1 LLFLAVNNDSY
12 KNKITRLPL
21 LLAGL
26 LPAQL
31 ASGVEVGTRG
41 SHLGALLLETV
52 ITIENQW
59 LNAFFYITPKGFPC
73 KKHLIAVL
81 FCLCFKAQI
90 DLKPRFS
97 DQK

>member
-59 LNAFFYITPKGFPC
+59 LNAFFLYYAKGVSLQKAPHCSTVLPLFQSTNRPKASF
-73 KKHLIAVL
+73 
-81 FCLCFKAQI
+81 
-90 DLKPRFS
+90 
-97 DQK
+97 